1 MGWTTHTFGGDFIQ
15 DSTVLLDKVSGNS
28 TTAKF
33 SAPTNSA
40 VGQKMI
46 YTDIYLS
53 GTGSEPRRHVI
64 AFDIY
69 GGGTTVTKELVI
81 NGDMY
86 EDAGTTSTY

>member
-53 GTGSEPRRHVI
+53 GTGVSQ
-64 AFDIY
+64 D
-69 GGGTTVTKELVI
+69 VT
-81 NGDMY
+81 
-86 EDAGTTSTY
+86 